1 MNKKIIIFDNNVI
14 GAKVVF
20 PKVEALENNFGKLI
34 WKGKVGN

>member
-20 PKVEALENNFGKLI
+20 SKVEALENNIRKFI
-34 WKGKVGN
+34 

>member
-20 PKVEALENNFGKLI
+20 SKVEVLENNIGKLF
-34 WKGKVGN
+34 WKWKVGN

>member
-20 PKVEALENNFGKLI
+20 SKVELLENNIGKLV
-34 WKGKVGN
+34 WKLKVGN